1 MVELQQAG
9 YEVVVIDEVSNSNI
23 GVLDRIGQIIGIKPV
38 FIKSIGK
45 IKKST

>member
-9 YEVVVIDEVSNSNI
+9 YEVVVIDDVSNSNI

-38 FIKSIGK
+38 FYQINRLD
-45 IKKST
+45 KKS